1 MPCASSASA
10 LTACPLAP
18 AGLPLDS
25 LLPSMLSSPQTFMDH
40 VSVFQNI
47 ARHYGMAY
55 LLETIEWLMHTKLQ
69 FQ

>member
-1 MPCASSASA
+1 
-10 LTACPLAP
+10 
-18 AGLPLDS
+18 
-25 LLPSMLSSPQTFMDH
+25 MDH

-69 FQ
+69 LQQ